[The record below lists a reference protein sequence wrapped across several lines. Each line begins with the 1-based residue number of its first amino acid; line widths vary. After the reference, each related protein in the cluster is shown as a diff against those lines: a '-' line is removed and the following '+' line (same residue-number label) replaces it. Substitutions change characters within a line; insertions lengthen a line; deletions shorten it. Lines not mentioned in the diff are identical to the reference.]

1 MWMLYIWPFAMV
13 TAMIERP
20 AGALTCQLA
29 RVPAETGVWPV
40 RMLIPGG
47 IFVPGGQYM
56 RSVNPAG
63 AEPLNSQAPHVVTV
77 STPDAAWAWGA
88 SMDPMLAIPASTAT
102 SLRP

>member
-29 RVPAETGVWPV
+29 RAPAGTEVWPV

-56 RSVNPAG
+56 RSLNPAG
-63 AEPLNSQAPHVVTV
+63 AEAPNSQAPQVVTV
-77 STPDAAWAWGA
+77 SRPGVAAAGGA
-88 SMDPMLAIPASTAT
+88 SAAPTLAIPANTVT
-102 SLRP
+102 T